1 MSIKRKDEIIQFVF
15 DQWEKYND
23 SLNYAIV
30 FPTLI
35 HSMRWKYDYLIFRKK
50 VKYDYLIFREKVK
63 DVSQTVTCS

>member
-1 MSIKRKDEIIQFVF
+1 MSIKKKDEIIQFVF
-15 DQWEKYND
+15 DQWEKYNN

-35 HSMRWKYDYLIFRKK
+35 HSMRWKYDYLILEKKYRK
-50 VKYDYLIFREKVK
+50 KVK